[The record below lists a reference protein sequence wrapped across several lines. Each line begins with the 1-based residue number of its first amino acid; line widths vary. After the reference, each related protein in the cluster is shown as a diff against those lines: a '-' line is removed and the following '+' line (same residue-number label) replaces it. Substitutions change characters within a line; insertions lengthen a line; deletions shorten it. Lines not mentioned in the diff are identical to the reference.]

1 MFNFLRKSRTWKNHF
16 DDGVAYGTASDFEKA
31 EKSFRQAIRVAPEQ
45 PYPHYEL
52 GFTLSLLGRHQ
63 EALDEFNETNRL
75 SCGFFLVQTE
85 AYLSKQ
91 LLTGSITSEAFAQFR
106 LIQRLADT
114 KLSTSEQTLALCQH
128 VIALAPTCAL
138 GYFHLGKCLMKSNPA
153 AAEEALQ
160 KCLRLGPDDTTA
172 INAKFHIG
180 ILKNDVG
187 QGEIAR
193 KIWSGIVESYP
204 GNPHIKFAEMMSG
217 GKPAEPPP
225 KN

>member
-1 MFNFLRKSRTWKNHF
+1 VFNFLRKSRTWKNHF
-16 DDGVAYGTASDFEKA
+16 DDGIAYGTASDFEKA

-52 GFTLSLLGRHQ
+52 AFTLSLLGRHQ

-85 AYLSKQ
+85 AYLCKQ
-91 LLTGSITSEAFAQFR
+91 LISGAITPEIFAQFR
-106 LIQRLADT
+106 LIQRLGDT
-114 KLSTSEQTLALCQH
+114 NATGSEQYSALCQQ
-128 VIALAPTCAL
+128 VVALAPTCAL
-138 GYFHLGKCLMKSNPA
+138 GYLYLGKWQMKSNPI
-153 AAEEALQ
+153 AAEEDLQ

-172 INAKFHIG
+172 IDAKFHIG

-204 GNPHIKFAEMMSG
+204 GNPHTKFAEMMSG
-217 GKPAEPPP
+217 GKPAQTPPQT
-225 KN
+225 